1 MEVVE
6 LEQPGPLL
14 DAVYREVLAPSFAPA
29 ELVTL
34 DELAT
39 GLRDGGTSVTAV
51 FTDPRPPAAGRP
63 VAAVVGDWSPASRV
77 QLLSYLAV
85 LPLSRG
91 TGIGGRLLGQAS
103 GAWQRRRRP
112 CVILAEVEHPAAH
125 QATEEYG
132 DPAARLRFYAGH
144 GATALDLPYFQP
156 ALRPETGRY
165 YGMILLCLHLDP
177 ELAGSAPG
185 TVATAPLHTF
195 LTRNLAGAEGA
206 GPPGG
211 GPADPAVDRL
221 LAALDR
227 PAGIPM
233 LAIERV
239 DELPV
244 SAPG

>member
-1 MEVVE
+1 MRTVD
-6 LEQPGPLL
+6 LERPGPLL

-34 DELAT
+34 EGLAA
-39 GLRDGGTSVTAV
+39 GLRAGGTSVTAALA
-51 FTDPRPPAAGRP
+51 DPGPGAERP
-63 VAAVVGDWSPASRV
+63 VATAVGDWSPTSRV

-85 LPLSRG
+85 LPPFRG
-91 TGIGGRLLGQAS
+91 TGIGGRLLGQVCD
-103 GAWQRRRRP
+103 AWQRRRRP
-112 CVILAEVEHPAAH
+112 CLILAEVEHPAAH

-132 DPAARLRFYAGH
+132 DPAARLRFYARH

-156 ALRPETGRY
+156 ALRAETGRY
-165 YGMILLCLHLDP
+165 YGMVLLCLRIDP

-195 LTRNLAGAEGA
+195 LTENLAGAEGSGPA
-206 GPPGG
+206 GGL
-211 GPADPAVDRL
+211 PADPAAMRL

-233 LAIERV
+233 VAIERV
-239 DELPV
+239 DQLPV
-244 SAPG
+244 SGPG